1 MADHYLSSKSETQIP
16 NDMFFKKGIPPP
28 MKLTIDNAYIS
39 DVLDIAFNHS
49 IKNGLMTPQ
58 IAELLKEQEENN
70 LITDDNAHLTTFGEA
85 LFKTLNITYT
95 SRPTDDGYIY
105 TLTFNN

>member
-1 MADHYLSSKSETQIP
+1 
-16 NDMFFKKGIPPP
+16 
-28 MKLTIDNAYIS
+28 MKLTFNDAYVL
-39 DVLDIAFNHS
+39 DVLDVAFNHS

-58 IAELLKEQEENN
+58 IAELLKEQEKNN
-70 LITDDNAHLTTFGEA
+70 LITDDNAHLTIFGEA
-85 LFKTLNITYT
+85 LFKKLNITYT